1 MKNPANGLVYRTSR
15 IHYFTNY
22 FIVALVSIILI
33 IIFPSLDIFSNLLD
47 LIIFFAL
54 LAIASGFAEEPEW
67 GRLFRKYVVTNNEIK
82 KIEGLLDKKE
92 IIIPYQSV
100 ADVTIKKSFLG
111 RILDVGSVHVRGYKE
126 GGDIEMKGM
135 RHPEEIQRIVQN
147 KINLLRETTLKAWKK
162 K

>member
-1 MKNPANGLVYRTSR
+1 MKNSANGLVYRTAR

-22 FIVALVSIILI
+22 VIMALVSIVLIL
-33 IIFPSLDIFSNLLD
+33 IFPSLDIFRNLLH

-67 GRLFRKYVVTNNEIK
+67 RRLFRKYVITNNEIK
-82 KIEGLLDKKE
+82 KIEGMFDKKE

-111 RILDVGSVHVRGYKE
+111 RILNVGNVYVRGFKE
-126 GGDIEMKGM
+126 GGDIEMTGM
-135 RHPEEIQRIVQN
+135 RHPEEVQRIVQN